1 MSYLQLTPTDE
12 LSAVNHI
19 IGTIGEAPIDTIDK
33 MTDVDAINAYTIL
46 NAISRQEQAR
56 GWTFNKI
63 SNFVLNPDTNNNMI
77 PWHSDYLFLK
87 DNAGHKLIN
96 YGGYVKDLTINSSVF
111 RKPLEVEAV
120 VFVPY
125 EYLPEAMKN
134 YILTKACFVFQ
145 SRYFGDDSLAKITQA
160 QIQEAWQ
167 YLQEFEIDN
176 NSFSMLDNTYVQKLR
191 LR

>member
-19 IGTIGEAPIDTIDK
+19 IGTIGEAPIDTIDN
-33 MTDVDAINAYTIL
+33 MTDVDAINAYSIL
-46 NAISRQEQAR
+46 QHISRQEQAR

-63 SNFVLNPDTNNNMI
+63 SHFVLNPDTNNNRI

-87 DNAGHKLIN
+87 DNAGHKLIKH
-96 YGGYVKDLTINSSVF
+96 GDFVKDLTTNSLIF
-111 RKPLEVEAV
+111 KEALDVEAV
-120 VFVPY
+120 VFVPF

-145 SRYFGDDSLAKITQA
+145 SRYFGDDALTKITQA

-167 YLQEFEIDN
+167 YLQEYEIDN